1 MSNYLIVGGTKGI
14 GLALTQKLVG
24 DGHTVVVWARTA
36 TDVAGAKVFACDL
49 TSDVPDISTLPE
61 HLDGVVYCPGSI
73 NLKPFA
79 RLSPDDFLQDY
90 QVNLLGAVKT
100 LHATQALLKKSSQ
113 ASVILFSTVAVTTGM
128 PFHASVA
135 SSKGAVEGL
144 VKSLAAEWAPG
155 IRVNAIAPSLT
166 ATPLAEKLISSPEKR
181 EAAGKRHPLQKIGEP
196 EDIAAMA
203 AFLLSPAAGWM
214 TGQVLHVDGGMSAIK
229 L

>member
-14 GLALTQKLVG
+14 GLALSQALVNE
-24 DGHTVVVWARTA
+24 GHAVTVWARTA
-36 TDVAGAKVFACDL
+36 NEIAGAEVYACDL
-49 TSDVPDISTLPE
+49 TCDTPDISTLPE

-73 NLKPFA
+73 NLKPFV
-79 RLSPDDFLQDY
+79 RLSPEDFLQDF

-100 LHATQALLKKSSQ
+100 LQATQALLKKSPQ
-113 ASVILFSTVAVTTGM
+113 ASVVLFSTVAVGIGM
-128 PFHASVA
+128 PYHASVA

-166 ATPLAEKLISSPEKR
+166 ATPLAEKLVSNPEKR

-196 EDIAAMA
+196 ADIAAMA
-203 AFLLSPAAGWM
+203 AFLLSPAAGWI
-214 TGQVLHVDGGMSAIK
+214 TGQVLHIDGGMSAIK